1 MQGQGDR
8 SNMVKYPLEGYRVV
22 DFSWVWAG
30 PLLGMILADMGAEVI
45 KVETNKRLDS
55 ARLTPGRSTVGP
67 ETDFVFHSMNR
78 NKLGIT
84 IDMSDPRGAALI
96 KELVAISDVAVEN
109 FSPKGLRNLGLQ
121 YKVLSEVNPRLVM
134 ISLPAAGQQGPL
146 SDVVTYAPSLGALC
160 GYSSLIG
167 YPGERVLG
175 EQTPY
180 LDVTS
185 AIHGAFAVMAAL
197 YYRENSGKGQYIDMA
212 QIDVGASVIGEA
224 FMEYFMNGRVMG
236 TEGNRNLTMAPHNNY
251 PCLGEERWVS
261 IAVKSEEEWRSFCG
275 AIGNPGWTQ
284 DAKFNDRFSRLR
296 NQDELDKLVAAWTV
310 ERTNYEVMEI
320 LQGAGVAAA
329 PCLDLTERFSDPHF
343 ESRDVHLQVDHPATG
358 VDIIAG
364 LPFKLSETPCEV
376 RRPAPMLGEHNDYVL
391 GELLS
396 KTDEEIAQL
405 IEDKVVY

>member
-1 MQGQGDR
+1 MA
-8 SNMVKYPLEGYRVV
+8 KYPLEGYRVV

-84 IDMSDPRGAALI
+84 IDMSDPRGAELI
-96 KELVAISDVAVEN
+96 KELIAISDIAVEN
-109 FSPKGLRNLGLQ
+109 FSPKGLRNLGLE
-121 YKVLSEVNPRLVM
+121 YKVLSGVNPRLVM
-134 ISLPAAGQQGPL
+134 ISLPAAGQYGPL
-146 SDVVTYAPSLGALC
+146 SDIVTYAPSLGALC

-185 AIHGAFAVMAAL
+185 SIHGAFAVMSAL
-197 YYRENSGKGQYIDMA
+197 FYREKTGKGQYIDMA

-236 TEGNRNLTMAPHNNY
+236 TNGNRSPVMAPHNNY
-251 PCLGEERWVS
+251 PCKGEQRWVS
-261 IAVKSEEEWRSFCG
+261 VAVKTDEEWQSFCE
-275 AIGNPGWTQ
+275 AIGSPPWTQ

-296 NQDELDKLVAAWTV
+296 NLEELDRLVSSWTV
-310 ERTNYEVMEI
+310 GHTNYEVTEI

-329 PCLDLTERFSDPHF
+329 PCLDLTERFSDPQF
-343 ESRDVHLQVDHPATG
+343 ESRDVHLQVAHPATG

-364 LPFKLSETPCEV
+364 IPFKLSETPCEV
-376 RRPAPMLGEHNDYVL
+376 RRPAPMLGEHNSYVL

-396 KTDEEIAQL
+396 KTEEEIARL
-405 IEDKVVY
+405 IEDQVVN

>member
-1 MQGQGDR
+1 MA
-8 SNMVKYPLEGYRVV
+8 NYPLDSYRVV

-84 IDMSDPRGAALI
+84 VDMSHPRGAALI
-96 KELVAISDVAVEN
+96 RELVGISDVAVEN
-109 FSPKGLRNLGLQ
+109 FSPKGLRNLGLE
-121 YKVLSEVNPRLVM
+121 YASLREVNPRLVM
-134 ISLPAAGQQGPL
+134 ISLPAAGQYGPL
-146 SDVVTYAPSLGALC
+146 SDIVTYAPSLGALC

-180 LDVTS
+180 LDVNS
-185 AIHGAFAVMAAL
+185 AIHGAFAVLAAL
-197 YYRENSGKGQYIDMA
+197 YYRARTGKGQYIDMA
-212 QIDVGASVIGEA
+212 QIEVGASTIGEA

-236 TEGNRNLTMAPHNNY
+236 TMGNRNPAMAPHNNY
-251 PCLGEERWVS
+251 PCKGDDKWIS
-261 IAVKSEEEWRSFCG
+261 IAVKTDEEWRSFCD
-275 AIGNPGWTQ
+275 AIGNPPWAE
-284 DAKFNDRFSRLR
+284 DARFSDRSNRLR
-296 NQDELDKLVAAWTV
+296 NQDELDKLVSGWTL
-310 ERTNYEVMEI
+310 EFTYYEVMDI
-320 LQGAGVAAA
+320 LQKAGVAAA

-343 ESRDVHLQVDHPATG
+343 EERGTHLQVEHSATG

-364 LPFKLSETPCEV
+364 IPFRLSGTPGAV
-376 RRPAPMLGEHNDYVL
+376 RRPAPLIGEHNEYVFGKLL
-391 GELLS
+391 G
-396 KTDEEIAQL
+396 KTSEEIAQL
-405 IEDKVVY
+405 IEDKVIY

>member
-1 MQGQGDR
+1 MAD
-8 SNMVKYPLEGYRVV
+8 YPLSGYRVV

-84 IDMSDPRGAALI
+84 VDMSDPRGMALI
-96 KELVAISDVAVEN
+96 KELIQVSDVAVDN
-109 FSPKGLRNLGLQ
+109 FSPMGLRKLGLE
-121 YKVLSEVNPRLVM
+121 YEKLSKVNPQLVM
-134 ISLPAAGQQGPL
+134 ISLPAAGQYGSL
-146 SDVVTYAPSLGALC
+146 SNIVTYAPSLGALC

-185 AIHGAFAVMAAL
+185 SIHGAFAVLSAL
-197 YYRENSGKGQYIDMA
+197 YYRERTGKGQYIDMA
-212 QIDVGASVIGEA
+212 QIEVGASVIGEA

-236 TEGNRNLTMAPHNNY
+236 TMGNRSSFMVPHNNY
-251 PCLGEERWVS
+251 PCVGDNRWVA
-261 IAVKSEEEWRSFCG
+261 IAVNGEDEWRNFCE
-275 AIGNPGWTQ
+275 AIGSPPWTKEKRFS
-284 DAKFNDRFSRLR
+284 DKFNRLK
-296 NQDELDKLVAAWTV
+296 NQEELDKLVAAWTISHSD
-310 ERTNYEVMEI
+310 YEVMDI
-320 LQGAGVAAA
+320 LQRAGVAAT
-329 PCLDLTERFSDPHF
+329 PCLDLMERFSDPHYI
-343 ESRDVHLQVDHPATG
+343 ERDVHLQVEHPATG

-364 LPFKLSETPCEV
+364 IPFKYSATPCKV
-376 RRPAPMLGEHNDYVL
+376 RRPAPMLGQHNEYVL
-391 GELLS
+391 KELLGRS
-396 KTDEEIAQL
+396 ESEISQLVEE
-405 IEDKVVY
+405 KVIY

>member
-1 MQGQGDR
+1 MA
-8 SNMVKYPLEGYRVV
+8 VYPLQAYRVV

-84 IDMSDPRGAALI
+84 VDMSDPRGAELI
-96 KELVAISDVAVEN
+96 KDLIKISDVAVEN

-121 YKVLSEVNPRLVM
+121 YETLSGINPKLVM
-134 ISLPAAGQQGPL
+134 ISLPAAGQYGPL
-146 SDVVTYAPSLGALC
+146 SDIVTYAPSLGALC

-180 LDVTS
+180 LDVNS

-197 YYRENSGKGQYIDMA
+197 YYRERTGKGQYIDMA
-212 QIDVGASVIGEA
+212 QIEVGASTIGEA

-236 TEGNRNLTMAPHNNY
+236 TTGNRNPVMAPHNNY
-251 PCLGEERWVS
+251 PCLGEGRWVS
-261 IAVKSEEEWRSFCG
+261 IAVKTDDEWLSFCN
-275 AIGNPGWTQ
+275 AIGNPPWTE
-284 DAKFNDRFSRLR
+284 DVRFSDKFNRMRS
-296 NQDELDKLVAAWTV
+296 QDELDRLVSAWTIGH
-310 ERTNYEVMEI
+310 TDYEVMDI
-320 LQGAGVAAA
+320 LQKAGVAAT
-329 PCLDLTERFSDPHF
+329 PCLDLMERFSDPQF
-343 ESRDVHLQVDHPATG
+343 EARGTHLQVEHPATG

-364 LPFKLSETPCEV
+364 IPFKLSDTPCEV
-376 RRPAPMLGEHNDYVL
+376 HRHAPLLGEHNEYVF

-396 KTDEEIAQL
+396 RTKEEIAQL
-405 IEDKVVY
+405 IEDKVIY